1 MGEDRSPGDGP
12 SDVSRQ
18 AQSVCKTVQKT
29 KGSRRDG
36 VFDTWTRSKCVIV
49 ECGLHFGN
57 VFENCG
63 IVLRHSFMIYS
74 LFLDF

>member
-1 MGEDRSPGDGP
+1 MKIDLQGMDLQMFQDKHK
-12 SDVSRQ
+12 VSVRQ
-18 AQSVCKTVQKT
+18 FKKK